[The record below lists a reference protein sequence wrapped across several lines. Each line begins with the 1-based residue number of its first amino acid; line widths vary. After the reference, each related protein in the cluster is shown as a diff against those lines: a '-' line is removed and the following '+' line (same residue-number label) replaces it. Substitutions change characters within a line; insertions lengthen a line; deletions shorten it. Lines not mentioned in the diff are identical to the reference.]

1 MRVVIQRVKKGSV
14 SVDDK
19 ITGSIGVGLLI
30 LVGIQESDTKAEI
43 EWLCSKIA
51 RLRIFPDSSDV
62 MNLSIKDIDGEILV
76 VSQFTL
82 HAATKKGNRP
92 SYIKAASPEIAKPIY
107 QEFVERLEIEI
118 GKRVQEGVFGALMDV
133 SLVNWGPVTIWIDT
147 KNKE

>member
-14 SVDDK
+14 SVEEK
-19 ITGSIGVGLLI
+19 VTGSIGVGLLI
-30 LVGIQESDTKAEI
+30 LVGIEEADTREDI
-43 EWLCSKIA
+43 DWLCAKIA
-51 RLRIFPDSSDV
+51 KLRIFPDENDV
-62 MNLSIKDIDGEILV
+62 MNLSVTDIDGGVLV

-92 SYIKAASPEIAKPIY
+92 SYIKAAPPEYAIPMY
-107 QEFVERLEIEI
+107 EQFVEKLEVEI
-118 GKRVQEGVFGALMDV
+118 GKRVEEGVFGAMMDV